1 MGYKIKYVLKK
12 SKPVFITIILL
23 WIALS
28 IVFVAPAS
36 ISIVDAQV
44 DGKINFDKF
53 TDVFIKRLGS
63 IIPNIQDI
71 FKEEYIK
78 TFAKGE
84 GYLVIVLLIV
94 AAIGSI
100 KMLPKNEYTDIEHG
114 SSDWAEKG
122 EQYKIL
128 SPNKG
133 ILLAEKN
140 YLPVDKR
147 GNVNVLVVGRFRFW

>member
-12 SKPVFITIILL
+12 SKPVFIITIVL
-23 WIALS
+23 WIILS
-28 IVFVAPAS
+28 IVLVVPMS
-36 ISIVDAQV
+36 SSIVDAKMENKF
-44 DGKINFDKF
+44 DTNIFIDNF
-53 TDVFIKRLGS
+53 TKRLTEFDNR
-63 IIPNIQDI
+63 PNVFEQ
-71 FKEEYIK
+71 KYLS
-78 TFAKGE
+78 TFLKGE
-84 GYLVIVLLIV
+84 GYLTIALILF
-94 AAIGSI
+94 ATIGFI
-100 KMLPKNEYTDIEHG
+100 KMMPKNEYADIEHG

-147 GNVNVLVVGRFRFW
+147 GNTNVLIVGRFRFW